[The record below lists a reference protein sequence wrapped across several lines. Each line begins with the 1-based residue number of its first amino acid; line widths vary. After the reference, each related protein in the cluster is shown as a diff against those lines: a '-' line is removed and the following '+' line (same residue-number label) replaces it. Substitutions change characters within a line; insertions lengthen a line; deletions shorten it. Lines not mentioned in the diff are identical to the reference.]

1 MFHTTFY
8 SSVDFQFFKISLFP
22 ICALFLVFYWYFK
35 TPLIHLQHCWWTTA
49 LYIVPCYEYLQ
60 GLRHICVYWLYSAE
74 PFPHVLK
81 ARSAVWLEIH
91 FWKLSQNQSTVLSIL
106 SNWKEKKSW
115 EPPLKLKS
123 FSVHIISPQTKYTAH
138 QHLFYPRRSS
148 FPVTMKEGEYSA
160 GWGWNW
166 ETDLGAGALVF
177 PEWFKIPVES
187 HEVNKSIYQLQ

>member
-1 MFHTTFY
+1 MCNTVGGQQPFISFHAMNICRGYGT
-8 SSVDFQFFKISLFP
+8 SVCIDCTVQNHS
-22 ICALFLVFYWYFK
+22 
-35 TPLIHLQHCWWTTA
+35 H
-49 LYIVPCYEYLQ
+49 
-60 GLRHICVYWLYSAE
+60 
-74 PFPHVLK
+74 K

-187 HEVNKSIYQLQ
+187 HKVNKSIYQLQ